1 MAFYL
6 CEQESIELPEIFAK
20 RDLNNS
26 SVMADENYFD
36 VKKPIYTLTAGKGV
50 AIPVGNNKYINIL
63 LDSTG
68 LVTATKI
75 YSNKIGTLGTPLTVQ
90 AATAVIAT
98 YGFNIVGVWYVNQN
112 EFLMMYNWK
121 TAEKTLSP
129 TYTRLFGLTCDQLY
143 MSNVDTTFGASLV
156 STSGSVA
163 GSCYAG
169 YLFKTDFNGNG
180 SKIGIAYLRDSITAA
195 NVNNQR
201 TLWHGYMAAYTTVN
215 TSFKSIAKAFASTL
229 QVNVSTDGYKL
240 DLYGATSNVINAYA
254 YTTAGTARTYFI
266 RDSATNVGGTAAML
280 YTDLNT
286 EIYNNSRC
294 IGKLL
299 DDIYVY
305 TRVETETALNKK
317 QYLDFYEIAY
327 ASTNTSLLSNLINSI
342 ELDNSYIK
350 PRYGIDEKNFYPIK
364 LLNNNILLIQTDEET
379 CSINQIIYNNGNEKY
394 ELDEL
399 GDTTL
404 NLIDTTTTTKKYF
417 KADILDLPRP
427 KGAYS
432 DVFRNIGNDSNV
444 SVPDDVS
451 IGCDSVYG
459 KYFDMNGSDYLFVY
473 GAQLIDGDYKFD
485 VFCYDKNFV
494 KYPLINQESLEEG
507 SNDSY
512 VKGYISTFN
521 TDTIIA
527 MRATGKRSYYY
538 IFDKNLTLSIIDNIH
553 HNPSADR
560 MYSNKNMLLG
570 SNDPSSGSSN
580 LFVNKYDKNYVYQKI
595 IPIDTSATTKLGY
608 VRPPIPLGEGF
619 LIYGSSTSA
628 ETDTMTSKCIGM
640 KGDLSQIVLSY
651 GTARNSVL
659 GGALDDYALLLGG
672 DTTPFAQT
680 YKMSAVVDAYN
691 KYFVRSTPTAL
702 NAAQTLYTDAVYRGG
717 ISKQVL
723 FNHNLYVPGGRTGTD
738 GAVQSS
744 TMNIYNNYLVR
755 STRDN
760 LADGF
765 NNSCYNAATKY
776 YLFTRYY
783 TDKLIKAWR

>member
-20 RDLNNS
+20 RDLNNP

-36 VKKPIYTLTAGKGV
+36 VKKPIYTLTVGKGV

-63 LDSTG
+63 LDSAG

-75 YSNKIGTLGTPLTVQ
+75 YSNKIGTLGTPLTIQ

-286 EIYNNSRC
+286 GIYNNSRC

-299 DDIYVY
+299 DDRYVFM
-305 TRVETETALNKK
+305 RVEDGKF
-317 QYLDFYEIAY
+317 YLDFYDIAY
-327 ASTNTSLLSNLINSI
+327 ASTNTSLLSDLINSV
-342 ELDNSYIK
+342 ELDNVYNNSV
-350 PRYGIDEKNFYPIK
+350 K

-379 CSINQIIYNNGNEKY
+379 CSINQIIYNNGNERY

-399 GDTTL
+399 SDTTL

-417 KADILDLPRP
+417 MADILDLPRP

-451 IGCDSVYG
+451 IGYDSNYG
-459 KYFDMNGSDYLFVY
+459 YYFDMNGSDYLFVY
-473 GAQLIDGDYKFD
+473 GAQLINGDYKFD

-494 KYPLINQESLEEG
+494 KYPLINQESLED
-507 SNDSY
+507 SNSSY
-512 VKGYISTFN
+512 AKGYISTFN

-527 MRATGKRSYYY
+527 MRGTGKRNYYY

-570 SNDPSSGSSN
+570 SNDPYYSSSEG
-580 LFVNKYDKNYVYQKI
+580 LNKYDKNYVYQRI
-595 IPIDTSATTKLGY
+595 FPISTSSTTNLGRI
-608 VRPPIPLGEGF
+608 RPPIPLGEGF
-619 LIYGSSTSA
+619 LIYGGSTVA
-628 ETDTMTSKCIGM
+628 TTDTVTSKCIGM

-651 GTARNSVL
+651 GTARDSVL

-672 DTTPFAQT
+672 DTTPFATT

-702 NAAQTLYTDAVYRGG
+702 NVAQTLYASSVYDSG

-723 FNHNLYVPGGRTGTD
+723 FNHNLYVPGGKTGTD
-738 GAVQSS
+738 GGTESS
-744 TMNIYNNYLVR
+744 TTNIYNNYLVR

-760 LADGF
+760 LTSGF
-765 NNSCYNAATKY
+765 TNSCYHAATKY
-776 YLFTRYY
+776 YLFTRPNYNG
-783 TDKLIKAWR
+783 KLIKAWR